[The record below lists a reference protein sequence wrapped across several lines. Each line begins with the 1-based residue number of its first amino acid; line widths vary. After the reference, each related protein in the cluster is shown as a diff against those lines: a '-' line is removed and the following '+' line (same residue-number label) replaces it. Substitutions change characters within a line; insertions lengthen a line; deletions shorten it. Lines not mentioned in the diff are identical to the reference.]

1 MRMHD
6 GSLPPSPEEEH
17 AAMQSY
23 TQLYPQIYD
32 FANLHHAYLKA
43 RRQKR
48 YRPEVLAFSAQLEEQ
63 LIDIQNAL
71 IWKTY
76 QMGPYHTFLVH
87 EPKQRVIMALPFRD
101 RVVQHALCNVI
112 EPIFEARFLHDS
124 YACRPG
130 KGVHRGVTRLT
141 AFLRRAHQRWGHIYA
156 LKADIAQYF
165 PSIDHAVLLQLLG
178 KHIRCA
184 DTLWLIAHIL
194 QSGGV
199 EGKGLPIGNLT
210 SQLWANVYLHAL
222 DMFVKHDLRMPF
234 YLRYMDDFILLHPDK
249 RVLHR
254 ITDDIA
260 AFLDARLRLR
270 LNAKTQIFPAAQGI
284 DFLGYRVWRTHRR
297 LRTRAV
303 VRFQRRLRRLQ
314 ILYARRCLPLARIR
328 ASIQSWLGHA
338 RHAQTY
344 GLLRRLLAA
353 APLRRS

>member
-1 MRMHD
+1 MITFR
-6 GSLPPSPEEEH
+6 
-17 AAMQSY
+17 
-23 TQLYPQIYD
+23 QLYPRVYD
-32 FANLHHAYLKA
+32 FANLHQAYLKA
-43 RRQKR
+43 RRHKR
-48 YRPEVLAFSAQLEEQ
+48 CRPDVLALSAQLEEQ

-71 IWKTY
+71 LWKTY

-101 RVVQHALCNVI
+101 RVVQHALCTII
-112 EPIFEARFLHDS
+112 EPIFEARFIHDS

-141 AFLRRAHQRWGHIYA
+141 AFLRRAHQRWGPVYA

-165 PSIDHAVLLQLLG
+165 PSIDHGVLLTLLST
-178 KHIRCA
+178 HIRCP

-199 EGKGLPIGNLT
+199 DGRGLPIGNLT

-222 DMFVKHDLRMPF
+222 DIFVKQDLRMPF
-234 YLRYMDDFILLHPDK
+234 YLRYMDDFIILHPDK
-249 RVLHR
+249 AVLR
-254 ITDDIA
+254 QIKEDIA
-260 AFLDARLRLR
+260 MFLDQHLHLR

-297 LRTRAV
+297 LRKSAVTRF
-303 VRFQRRLRRLQ
+303 RRRLRRLRA
-314 ILYARRCLPLARIR
+314 LYTRRCIPLARIR

-338 RHAQTY
+338 RHANTY
-344 GLLRRLLAA
+344 TLLRRLLAA